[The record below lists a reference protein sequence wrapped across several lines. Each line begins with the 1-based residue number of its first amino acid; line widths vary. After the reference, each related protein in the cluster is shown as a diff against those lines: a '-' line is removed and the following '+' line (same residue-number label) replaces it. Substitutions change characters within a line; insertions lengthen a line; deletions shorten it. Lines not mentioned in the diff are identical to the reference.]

1 MRLQKTDASDWI
13 WNEYSNMWL
22 FLKNDKDRF
31 SACNQNFG
39 VKVFD
44 IWAYFLM
51 EEGIKFSGEWHD
63 EEFWYCKDTPEEIER
78 HKQAIERSIVKVNKY
93 FNPPVP
99 IECDYKIGK
108 TYAEVH

>member
-1 MRLQKTDASDWI
+1 
-13 WNEYSNMWL
+13 MWL

-44 IWAYFLM
+44 IWAFFLM
-51 EEGIKFSGEWHD
+51 EEGIRFSGEWHD
-63 EEFWYCKDTPEEIER
+63 EEFWYCKDTPEDIAHDVE
-78 HKQAIERSIVKVNKY
+78 AIRRSIVKVNKY
-93 FNPPVP
+93 FNPPIP

-108 TYAEVH
+108 TYADVH